1 MTRYTATMRLW
12 LSLMTLSILGMSTT
26 TRATAENQEEVQQ
39 VSGTLVKLDLIEG
52 KGVLN
57 TDLGDPIAFDI
68 PKPQLFER
76 FSLGSRVTI
85 RMNGDGGADRVANAS
100 IADILASPS
109 PGP

>member
-12 LSLMTLSILGMSTT
+12 LSLLTLSILGMPTT
-26 TRATAENQEEVQQ
+26 IRATADNKEEVQQ
-39 VSGTLVKLDLIEG
+39 VSGTLVKLDLSEG

-57 TDLGDPIAFDI
+57 TDLGDPIPFDI

-85 RMNGDGGADRVANAS
+85 RMNRDGGADRVANAS

-109 PGP
+109 HEP

>member
-1 MTRYTATMRLW
+1 MTRYAATMRLW
-12 LSLMTLSILGMSTT
+12 LSLLTLSILGMPTT
-26 TRATAENQEEVQQ
+26 TRATAGNQEEVQQ

-57 TDLGDPIAFDI
+57 TDLGDPIPFDI

-85 RMNGDGGADRVANAS
+85 RMNRDGGADRVANAS

-109 PGP
+109 HEP

>member
-1 MTRYTATMRLW
+1 MTRYTVTTRLW
-12 LSLMTLSILGMSTT
+12 LSLLALSILGMPIATT
-26 TRATAENQEEVQQ
+26 ATAENQEEVQQ

-52 KGVLN
+52 KGLLN
-57 TDLGDPIAFDI
+57 TDLGDPIPFDI

-85 RMNGDGGADRVANAS
+85 RMDGDGGADRVANAS

-109 PGP
+109 HEP